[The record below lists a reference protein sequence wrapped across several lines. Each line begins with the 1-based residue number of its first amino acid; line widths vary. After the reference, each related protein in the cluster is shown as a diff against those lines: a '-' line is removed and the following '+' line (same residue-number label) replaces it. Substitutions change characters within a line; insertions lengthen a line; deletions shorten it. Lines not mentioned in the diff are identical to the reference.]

1 MALTK
6 DKISGYLFSKCF
18 GLKKRFAK
26 ELVELFFEELRC
38 SLENGEKVK
47 LSGFGNFYLRSKKER
62 PGRNPKTG
70 AVIPIKARRVV
81 MFRPG
86 QRLKNRVEKTRTK
99 LD

>member
-6 DKISGYLFSKCF
+6 DKISGYLFSKFF

-47 LSGFGNFYLRSKKER
+47 LSGFGNFYLRWKKER

-70 AVIPIKARRVV
+70 VVIPIKARRVV

-86 QRLKNRVEKTRTK
+86 QRLKSCVEKTRPK